1 MHHQNLEQLKALRL
15 FGMARALEELAH
27 TRERDAL
34 TFDDQLAVLIERE
47 AADRANLAL
56 THRLRRAH
64 LRQNACL
71 ENLDLRTPR
80 GLDRA
85 LVRDLASCRWV
96 SEHRPILVIGPTG
109 VGKTW
114 IVCALGNQ
122 AARES
127 HVVLYTRLNRLL
139 DDLAVARLEGG
150 ANRLLRK
157 LARVAVLILDDFAM
171 TELTASQRRDLME
184 VIDDRHER
192 GATVIA
198 TQVPV
203 ERWHHQIGDPTYA
216 DAILDR
222 LVHQAYRIDLKGESL
237 RKTRAGRR
245 KPQRGPVRRRRIEAG
260 FTGEPHN
267 PNLQPWSDTV
277 CPPSAGRR
285 TPKSAKANP
294 SHVAEWTETQGG
306 MSEILTSAAPP

>member
-237 RKTRAGRR
+237 RKTRAG
-245 KPQRGPVRRRRIEAG
+245 
-260 FTGEPHN
+260 GES
-267 PNLQPWSDTV
+267 L
-277 CPPSAGRR
+277 
-285 TPKSAKANP
+285 
-294 SHVAEWTETQGG
+294 
-306 MSEILTSAAPP
+306 SAASSGAAE

>member
-1 MHHQNLEQLKALRL
+1 MHHQNLEQLKTLRL

-34 TFDDQLAVLIERE
+34 TFDDQLALLIERE

-114 IVCALGNQ
+114 IVCALVKRHPDLRDTATPTFTKAWSQ
-122 AARES
+122 ADLSAR
-127 HVVLYTRLNRLL
+127 
-139 DDLAVARLEGG
+139 
-150 ANRLLRK
+150 
-157 LARVAVLILDDFAM
+157 
-171 TELTASQRRDLME
+171 TASVCARSD
-184 VIDDRHER
+184 
-192 GATVIA
+192 
-198 TQVPV
+198 
-203 ERWHHQIGDPTYA
+203 
-216 DAILDR
+216 
-222 LVHQAYRIDLKGESL
+222 
-237 RKTRAGRR
+237 
-245 KPQRGPVRRRRIEAG
+245 
-260 FTGEPHN
+260 
-267 PNLQPWSDTV
+267 QP
-277 CPPSAGRR
+277 
-285 TPKSAKANP
+285 
-294 SHVAEWTETQGG
+294 
-306 MSEILTSAAPP
+306 

>member
-96 SEHRPILVIGPTG
+96 SEHRPILVVGPTG
-109 VGKTW
+109 VGKTWIGKTWIGKTWIGKTW

-171 TELTASQRRDLME
+171 AELTAAQRRDLME

-203 ERWHHQIGDPTYA
+203 ERWHYQIGDPT
-216 DAILDR
+216 
-222 LVHQAYRIDLKGESL
+222 
-237 RKTRAGRR
+237 
-245 KPQRGPVRRRRIEAG
+245 
-260 FTGEPHN
+260 
-267 PNLQPWSDTV
+267 
-277 CPPSAGRR
+277 
-285 TPKSAKANP
+285 
-294 SHVAEWTETQGG
+294 
-306 MSEILTSAAPP
+306 

>member
-34 TFDDQLAVLIERE
+34 AFDDQLALLIEREVIERE

-85 LVRDLASCRWV
+85 LVRELASCRWV
-96 SEHRPILVIGPTG
+96 AEHRPILVVGPTG
-109 VGKTW
+109 IGKTW

-122 AARES
+122 AAREGHS
-127 HVVLYTRLNRLL
+127 VLYARLNRLL

-150 ANRLLRK
+150 ANRLLSK
-157 LARVAVLILDDFAM
+157 LAKVDVLILDDFAM

-203 ERWHHQIGDPTYA
+203 DRWHSLIGDPTYA

-222 LVHQAYRIDLKGESL
+222 LVHQAYRIELKGESL
-237 RKTRAGRR
+237 RKLRARD
-245 KPQRGPVRRRRIEAG
+245 ES
-260 FTGEPHN
+260 
-267 PNLQPWSDTV
+267 L
-277 CPPSAGRR
+277 
-285 TPKSAKANP
+285 
-294 SHVAEWTETQGG
+294 
-306 MSEILTSAAPP
+306 SAAE

>member
-34 TFDDQLAVLIERE
+34 TFDDQLALLIERE

-114 IVCALGNQ
+114 IGKTWIGKTWIGKTWIGKTWIGKTWIGKTWIGKTWIGKTWIVCAL
-122 AARES
+122 
-127 HVVLYTRLNRLL
+127 
-139 DDLAVARLEGG
+139 
-150 ANRLLRK
+150 
-157 LARVAVLILDDFAM
+157 
-171 TELTASQRRDLME
+171 
-184 VIDDRHER
+184 
-192 GATVIA
+192 
-198 TQVPV
+198 
-203 ERWHHQIGDPTYA
+203 
-216 DAILDR
+216 
-222 LVHQAYRIDLKGESL
+222 
-237 RKTRAGRR
+237 
-245 KPQRGPVRRRRIEAG
+245 
-260 FTGEPHN
+260 
-267 PNLQPWSDTV
+267 
-277 CPPSAGRR
+277 
-285 TPKSAKANP
+285 
-294 SHVAEWTETQGG
+294 
-306 MSEILTSAAPP
+306 

>member
-1 MHHQNLEQLKALRL
+1 MPD
-15 FGMARALEELAH
+15 
-27 TRERDAL
+27 TRQYDA
-34 TFDDQLAVLIERE
+34 
-47 AADRANLAL
+47 
-56 THRLRRAH
+56 
-64 LRQNACL
+64 
-71 ENLDLRTPR
+71 
-80 GLDRA
+80 G
-85 LVRDLASCRWV
+85 S
-96 SEHRPILVIGPTG
+96 TG

-127 HVVLYTRLNRLL
+127 HVVIYTRLNRLL
-139 DDLAVARLEGG
+139 GDLAVARLEGG

-237 RKTRAGRR
+237 RKTRAG
-245 KPQRGPVRRRRIEAG
+245 
-260 FTGEPHN
+260 GES
-267 PNLQPWSDTV
+267 L
-277 CPPSAGRR
+277 
-285 TPKSAKANP
+285 
-294 SHVAEWTETQGG
+294 
-306 MSEILTSAAPP
+306 SAAPSGAAE

>member
-1 MHHQNLEQLKALRL
+1 MHHQNLEQLKTLRL

-34 TFDDQLAVLIERE
+34 TFDDQLALLIERE

-150 ANRLLRK
+150 VNRLLRK

-171 TELTASQRRDLME
+171 TELTAAQRRDLME

-222 LVHQAYRIDLKGESL
+222 LVHQAYRIALKGESL
-237 RKTRAGRR
+237 RKTRAG
-245 KPQRGPVRRRRIEAG
+245 
-260 FTGEPHN
+260 GES
-267 PNLQPWSDTV
+267 L
-277 CPPSAGRR
+277 
-285 TPKSAKANP
+285 
-294 SHVAEWTETQGG
+294 
-306 MSEILTSAAPP
+306 SAASSGAAE

>member
-15 FGMARALEELAH
+15 FGMARALEGLAH

-34 TFDDQLAVLIERE
+34 GFDDQLAVLIERE

-56 THRLRRAH
+56 TLRLRRAH

-96 SEHRPILVIGPTG
+96 AEHRPILVVGPTG
-109 VGKTW
+109 IGKTW

-122 AARES
+122 AAREGHS
-127 HVVLYTRLNRLL
+127 VLYARLNRLL

-150 ANRLLRK
+150 ANRLLSK
-157 LARVAVLILDDFAM
+157 LAKVSVLILDDFAM
-171 TELTASQRRDLME
+171 TELTAAQRRDLME

-203 ERWHHQIGDPTYA
+203 DRWHSLIGDPTYA

-222 LVHQAYRIDLKGESL
+222 LVHQAHRIELKGESL
-237 RKTRAGRR
+237 RKLRARD
-245 KPQRGPVRRRRIEAG
+245 E
-260 FTGEPHN
+260 
-267 PNLQPWSDTV
+267 S
-277 CPPSAGRR
+277 PSAAA
-285 TPKSAKANP
+285 SAG
-294 SHVAEWTETQGG
+294 E
-306 MSEILTSAAPP
+306 